1 MKGKKAIRRYR
12 LKKRCEL
19 FFLFDFLEILLLPS
33 YIILFL
39 NKRVQ
44 LLQHPKHRVII
55 KLAIDV

>member
-1 MKGKKAIRRYR
+1 MLKKGMRRYW

-19 FFLFDFLEILLLPS
+19 IFLSNFFEILFLPS

-44 LLQHPKHRVII
+44 LLQHPEHRVIVE
-55 KLAIDV
+55 LAIDV